1 MGRRLARELALK
13 VLYRYEEGDTDLHG
27 AIKSVL
33 DVKLYDK
40 NDKDFSRML
49 IERTVENIDN
59 IDKEIISVL
68 QNWEYDRISV
78 VDKIILRIGACEL
91 IYFDDIPSQISI
103 NEAIEIGKKYG
114 GNESG
119 RFINGVLDAI
129 RKCHESS
136 DNQ

>member
-13 VLYRYEEGDTDLHG
+13 VLYRYEEGDADLQG
-27 AIKSVL
+27 AMKSVL
-33 DVKLYDK
+33 ETKVYYK
-40 NDKDFSRML
+40 NDKDFSKML
-49 IERTVENIDN
+49 IERTVENIKK
-59 IDKEIISVL
+59 IDKEIINVL

-78 VDKIILRIGACEL
+78 VDKIILRMGACEL

-114 GNESG
+114 GIESG

>member
-13 VLYRYEEGDTDLHG
+13 VLYRYEEGDTDLR
-27 AIKSVL
+27 AAMKSVL
-33 DVKLYDK
+33 EMKVYDK
-40 NDKDFSRML
+40 KDKDFSQML
-49 IERTVENIDN
+49 IERTVENIEK

-78 VDKIILRIGACEL
+78 VDKVILRMGACEL

-119 RFINGVLDAI
+119 RFINGILDAI

-136 DNQ
+136 DN

>member
-13 VLYRYEEGDTDLHG
+13 VLYRYEEGDTDLQG
-27 AIKSVL
+27 AMKSVL
-33 DVKLYDK
+33 ETKVYDK
-40 NDKDFSRML
+40 KDKDFSRML
-49 IERTVENIDN
+49 IERIVENIEK
-59 IDKEIISVL
+59 IDKEIINVL

-78 VDKIILRIGACEL
+78 VDKIILRMGACEL
-91 IYFDDIPSQISI
+91 IYFDDIPAQISI

-129 RKCHESS
+129 RICHESS
-136 DNQ
+136 NN